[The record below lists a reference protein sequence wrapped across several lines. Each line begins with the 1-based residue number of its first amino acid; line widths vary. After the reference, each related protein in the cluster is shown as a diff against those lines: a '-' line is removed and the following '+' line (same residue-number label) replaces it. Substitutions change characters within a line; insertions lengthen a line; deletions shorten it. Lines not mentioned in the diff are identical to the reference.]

1 MLIAPNFAI
10 GAVLSMH
17 FAKQAARF
25 FESVEVIELHHPQ
38 KADAPSGTAART
50 ARLIAEARKGLPPN
64 PDATSTGLEG
74 ARGADVD
81 GIPVH
86 SVRLAGLVAH
96 QEVLFG
102 TQGETLTIRH
112 DSLDRTS
119 FVPGVLLAVRNR
131 RRTPRPH
138 NGSRAS
144 SRLDMSEGA
153 RALRIQLLI
162 GFMCVALVV
171 YFVLLGRIAM
181 AFIASGRP
189 AAIGLGLALMVLPLI
204 GIWAMVAT
212 LRAGLAHQ
220 RLARIIDEE
229 GMELDVSAL
238 PRMPSG
244 RIQRDAADALFDTV
258 RAELE
263 GDPDNWRRWYRLA
276 RAYDYAGD
284 RSRARET
291 MRKAVEMQER
301 GR

>member
-1 MLIAPNFAI
+1 MPPAPD
-10 GAVLSMH
+10 S
-17 FAKQAARF
+17 
-25 FESVEVIELHHPQ
+25 
-38 KADAPSGTAART
+38 D
-50 ARLIAEARKGLPPN
+50 
-64 PDATSTGLEG
+64 G

-119 FVPGVLLAVRNR
+119 FVPGVLLAVRKV
-131 RRTPRPH
+131 TEHPGLTVGIEPL
-138 NGSRAS
+138 
-144 SRLDMSEGA
+144 LDLPDWREGE

-162 GFMCVALVV
+162 GFMCVGADR
-171 YFVLLGRIAM
+171 LLRSARPHRG
-181 AFIASGRP
+181 GVHHLGQP
-189 AAIGLGLALMVLPLI
+189 AAIGLGAGDLILPVIGLWVMV
-204 GIWAMVAT
+204 GT
-212 LRAGLAHQ
+212 LRCRAS
-220 RLARIIDEE
+220 RISGWPASSRDE

-258 RAELE
+258 RDELE
-263 GDPDNWRRWYRLA
+263 NDPDNWRRWYRLA

-284 RSRARET
+284 RSRAREA
-291 MRKAVEMQER
+291 MKKAVEIQEAER
-301 GR
+301 